1 MVGLFRLDAA
11 LTVKQA
17 ALFRCDTAGNIE
29 REGKIVSNHD
39 VFEKERV
46 SIFFISVKR
55 YA

>member
-17 ALFRCDTAGNIE
+17 ALFLCDTAGNIE
-29 REGKIVSNHD
+29 RERKIVPNHD
-39 VFEKERV
+39 VLEKERD
-46 SIFFISVKR
+46 SLFLISVKR